1 MAVPGKVF
9 HFLTFPTPMNKLEQ
23 IQREQMKKDPVDFKV
38 GDTVKVHTRV
48 VEGGKERIQIFAG
61 IIIAMKGQGV
71 GHSFTVRKLS
81 YGEGVERVFPVH
93 TPKIARVE
101 IVKRG
106 RVRRARLHYLRDRL
120 GKEAVQVKEAISNR

>member
-1 MAVPGKVF
+1 MAVPGKVL

-93 TPKIARVE
+93 TPKIAKVE

-120 GKEAVQVKEAISNR
+120 GKEAVQVKEAITNR